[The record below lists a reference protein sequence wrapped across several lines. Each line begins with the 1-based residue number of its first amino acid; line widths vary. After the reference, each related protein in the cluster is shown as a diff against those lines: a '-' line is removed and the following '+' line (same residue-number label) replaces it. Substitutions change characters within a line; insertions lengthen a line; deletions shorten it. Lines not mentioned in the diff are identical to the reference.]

1 VGLWVNPMRRFLAW
15 VFGIIASVIV
25 GVAVYYLTQRQQ
37 ETLNAIRETIN
48 AIPKFVLYLLQQT
61 WLLVTALAVGCFVVG
76 FLLGWFLRK
85 VDGSRADERKIFGA
99 EMARLGNYLEQLK
112 SPMQEIAKIRSTFA
126 TAKKLGLWA
135 PDDRVFQL
143 PSAVAYRA
151 ISNYLKQIG
160 TLLKDGNFR
169 EAKQDAKKSKSAFE
183 AAYARLPSK

>member
-1 VGLWVNPMRRFLAW
+1 MRRFLAW

-99 EMARLGNYLEQLK
+99 EMARLACSY
-112 SPMQEIAKIRSTFA
+112 
-126 TAKKLGLWA
+126 GL
-135 PDDRVFQL
+135 L
-143 PSAVAYRA
+143 
-151 ISNYLKQIG
+151 LIG
-160 TLLKDGNFR
+160 
-169 EAKQDAKKSKSAFE
+169 
-183 AAYARLPSK
+183 